1 MRLSL
6 QWYGLSGVCSL
17 LLPAPD
23 VDMERTVLLD
33 AEDLKSRV
41 QDSPGEI
48 SAGEKQ
54 SGQQRSMDKMGAV
67 RGSSGEKASNHG
79 VDRDR
84 VESTRHLIGE

>member
-1 MRLSL
+1 MRLGL

-33 AEDLKSRV
+33 AEDLKARV

-54 SGQQRSMDKMGAV
+54 SGQQRSMDKTGAV
-67 RGSSGEKASNHG
+67 RKWKF
-79 VDRDR
+79 
-84 VESTRHLIGE
+84 